1 MTRRLLLLVL
11 ATLAVVA
18 APLRGHEGHEHKIL
32 GTVTMAA
39 SDHVMVKDKA
49 GKEVTVQI
57 TDATKVIRDK
67 KPAAVSDITTG
78 MRVVVT
84 AITEKKDNVERTRAR
99 QIELA
104 ATPAKK

>member
-1 MTRRLLLLVL
+1 MTRRLLLAVF
-11 ATLAVVA
+11 ATLALFA
-18 APLRGHEGHEHKIL
+18 APLNAHEGHEHKIM

-39 SDHVMVKDKA
+39 ADHVMVKDKA
-49 GKEVTVQI
+49 GKEFTVHI

-67 KPAAVSDITTG
+67 KPAAVADIKAQ

-84 AITEKKDNVERTRAR
+84 AVTEKKDNVERLRAK

-104 ATPAKK
+104 PTAATK